1 MAVGADTAAAPA
13 QAVPVSSRGLR
24 TYSTRARALIFVV
37 TGIGL
42 LALWEIV
49 ARAFL
54 PDYVARPTG
63 IIPAI
68 PRVVFGTSTSSSAI
82 NLGQTSS
89 FWSDVVASCGSIV
102 IGMAIGTVAGAIL
115 GLAMGRVAQVRWF
128 LTIYVRG
135 LYAMPLIALVPLITL
150 WVGYGSTARLAVVV
164 VATILP
170 VTVTTA
176 DGSRATSRDYLDVG
190 RVFGARTHQVW
201 LGIALPAA
209 VPHIMAGVQISMA
222 RAVTNVVAV
231 EVLATVSGLGLS
243 TYSNSSS
250 FHENE
255 AFVYVLALAA
265 FAIGARRLIF
275 VARRRLAPWYD

>member
-1 MAVGADTAAAPA
+1 MAVVADTAAAPA
-13 QAVPVSSRGLR
+13 PAIPVSSRGLR
-24 TYSTRARALIFVV
+24 TYSARTRALIFVV

-42 LALWEIV
+42 LALWELV

-63 IIPAI
+63 IVPAI
-68 PRVVFGTSTSSSAI
+68 PRVLFGSSTASSAI
-82 NLGQTSS
+82 DLGQTQS
-89 FWSDVVASCGSIV
+89 FWSDVLASCGAIV
-102 IGMAIGTVAGAIL
+102 VGMVIGTVAGAIL
-115 GLAMGRVAQVRWF
+115 GLAMGRIERVRWF
-128 LTIYVRG
+128 LTVYVRG
-135 LYAMPLIALVPLITL
+135 LYAMPLIALVPLVTL
-150 WVGYGSTARLAVVV
+150 WLGYGSAARLAVVV

-176 DGSRATSRDYLDVG
+176 DGSRATSQDYLDVG
-190 RVFGARTHQVW
+190 RIFGARGPQVW

-209 VPHIMAGVQISMA
+209 IPHIMAGVQISMA

-231 EVLATVSGLGLS
+231 EVLATVPGLGLS

-275 VARRRLAPWYD
+275 LGRRRLAPWYD